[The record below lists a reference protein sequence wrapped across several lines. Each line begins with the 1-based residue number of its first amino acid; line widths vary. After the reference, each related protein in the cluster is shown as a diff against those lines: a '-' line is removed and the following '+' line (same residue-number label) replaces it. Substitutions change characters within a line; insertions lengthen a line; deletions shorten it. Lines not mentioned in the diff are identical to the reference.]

1 VRLKR
6 NYEYIVLGLG
16 GFGSAAAYWL
26 ARSAGSEVLG
36 LEQFELGH
44 VRGESQ
50 DHSRIIRLSYHTPG
64 YVKLAK
70 HAYRAWAEVERDGGE
85 QLILRTGGL
94 DFAPRVS
101 AIPLSNYSDS
111 MDAAGVPYERLD
123 AEEIMR
129 RWPPF
134 RLRDDIQGLYQP
146 ESGIAMAAR
155 ANAAHQR
162 LARAHGATLRA
173 PVGVE
178 RIRPIGGEIAL
189 EVDGTEY
196 RCRRLVI
203 TAGAWSNRALAPFGC
218 RLPLTVTQEQVTYF
232 AAPRLED
239 FHPERFPIWIWMDD
253 PCFYGFPVFGEPGV
267 KAGQDAGGQE
277 VTAETRTFEPDLPA
291 LQRVQAFL
299 ASYIPAALGPILY
312 TKTCLYTLTPDR
324 DFVIDNVPGCP
335 QALVAIGGGHGFKF
349 ASLIGR
355 IVADLAVDGTTEH
368 DLEPFRID
376 RAILQ
381 LENPPRHYMV

>member
-1 VRLKR
+1 VKR
-6 NYEYIVLGLG
+6 DYEYIVLGLG

-26 ARSAGSEVLG
+26 ARRAGSEVLG

-64 YVKLAK
+64 YVELAK

-85 QLILRTGGL
+85 QLILRIGGL
-94 DFAPRVS
+94 DFAPRAS

-111 MDAAGVPYERLD
+111 MDAAGVVYERLD

-134 RLRDDIQGLYQP
+134 RLRDDIHGLYQA

-173 PVGVE
+173 PVAVGA
-178 RIRPIGGEIAL
+178 IRASDGEIAL
-189 EVDGTEY
+189 EVEGQVCH
-196 RCRRLVI
+196 CRRLVI
-203 TAGAWSNRALAPFGC
+203 TAGAWSNRVLAPFGC

-232 AAPRLED
+232 AASRLKD
-239 FHPERFPIWIWMDD
+239 FLPERFPIWIWMDD

-277 VTAETRTFEPDLPA
+277 VTAETRTFETDLPA

-299 ASYIPAALGPILY
+299 ANHIPGALGPILY

-324 DFVIDNVPGCP
+324 DFVIDRVPGSP
-335 QALVAIGGGHGFKF
+335 AALIAIGGGHGFKF
-349 ASLIGR
+349 ASLVGSIL
-355 IVADLAVDGTTEH
+355 ADLAIDGTTEH
-368 DLEPFRID
+368 DLEPFQID
-376 RAILQ
+376 RPILQ